1 MSFWEDADRRGATR
15 HRFEIRM
22 AVPILVAAALLT
34 AITLVL
40 IFVDLSQAA
49 RASLIVVDLLIW
61 AFFVFDYVVRFTL
74 AIAKRRFVR
83 ESWPDLVL
91 VVIPVFQP
99 VRLVGAFFRLV
110 RLSAAVER
118 TTQNAGRLLG
128 RHKLHLASARAFGLV
143 LIAAVVTPAVT
154 PTAGRSRR
162 SVTVCGGPW

>member
-1 MSFWEDADRRGATR
+1 MSFWDDVDRREATR
-15 HRFEIRM
+15 HRVELRM

-34 AITLVL
+34 AITLLL

-74 AIAKRRFVR
+74 AIPKRRLVR

-110 RLSAAVER
+110 RLSATVER
-118 TTQNAGRLLG
+118 ATQNAGRLLG

-143 LIAAVVTPAVT
+143 LIAAVVTPAVD
-154 PTAGRSRR
+154 PDGGRSRR